1 MLRKLFKLILKI
13 VWGVI
18 KNIIF
23 IAIGLIILFLLLTI
37 MIENGAIVI

>member
-1 MLRKLFKLILKI
+1 MLIKLLKLILKI